1 MIVVFLKR
9 LKYYKSYVI
18 VIERGIFKKM
28 KISDRINM
36 IDRIQ
41 SNPVY
46 PVYPANPVK
55 RYD

>member
-1 MIVVFLKR
+1 MMVAFLKR

-18 VIERGIFKKM
+18 VIMCGIFKKM
-28 KISDRINM
+28 KIPDRINT

-46 PVYPANPVK
+46 PVNPVK
-55 RYD
+55 RYDLN

>member
-1 MIVVFLKR
+1 MVAFLKR

-28 KISDRINM
+28 KISDRINT

-41 SNPVY
+41 SNPVN
-46 PVYPANPVK
+46 PVNPVK

>member
-36 IDRIQ
+36 IDRIR
-41 SNPVY
+41 SN